1 MQVELFFKCFV
12 VHFALSH
19 AVLLIFHF
27 TVGMKKVVP
36 LIRSR
41 LENVSFQ
48 YAYLLPHDFV
58 FTFMFIFFIDQQMK
72 VIKSHDVSDY
82 VSSIL
87 WCTLCANA
95 VCEMRVLFYFYEF
108 PGAVSFGMF
117 AVRSAVHVGANMLI
131 VHMYIQPG

>member
-1 MQVELFFKCFV
+1 MSKTGFRRKNVKKTLRSQGNVKKTCDAEMQVELFFKCFV

-27 TVGMKKVVP
+27 TVGMKKIMP

-58 FTFMFIFFIDQQMK
+58 FTFMFIFFIDVK
-72 VIKSHDVSDY
+72 EFDS
-82 VSSIL
+82 L
-87 WCTLCANA
+87 A
-95 VCEMRVLFYFYEF
+95 YF
-108 PGAVSFGMF
+108 PM
-117 AVRSAVHVGANMLI
+117 NLI
-131 VHMYIQPG
+131 GFK